1 LVANLFLFNLLKV
14 PNIENANISKD
25 FPLIKGDY
33 VFVLY
38 GDQMCVGRV
47 VSVYFEAY
55 GHHCYTEEI
64 ITDLDDISYISLHVY
79 IPIHHLFSDL
89 IKEDCNLL
97 THHLASNIFYHIGSA
112 NILIEE
118 NILKLLGDEKKYYFD
133 YFGRKDIIE
142 TIS

>member
-1 LVANLFLFNLLKV
+1 MISNLFLFNLLKV
-14 PNIENANISKD
+14 PNIENANITKE

-38 GDQMCVGRV
+38 GNQMCVRRV
-47 VSVYFEAY
+47 VAVYFEAY
-55 GHHCYTEEI
+55 GYHCHTEEE

-89 IKEDCNLL
+89 IKEECNLL

-112 NILIEE
+112 KVLVEE

-133 YFGRKDIIE
+133 YFCREDVIKKII
-142 TIS
+142 